1 MIQTYKSY
9 LIKLFLKKLLNI
21 TIGFFCL
28 IFILNLFEEIS
39 FFKSQDTDIFLP
51 FILTFLNTPATIF
64 DIFPFI
70 FLITSQ
76 LFFIYLIDKKE
87 LEILKI
93 NGLSNFRILKIISS
107 TAFIFGVIII
117 IVFYSISSKMKFLYL
132 DIKNNY
138 SNDNKYLAV
147 ITENGLWVKDEIDDK
162 ILIVNAS
169 KVINNDLKNVEI
181 TEFDKNFELIRIITS
196 ENVNIRNKI
205 WLISNPIIST
215 NNEVDVLKMNLDLS
229 THFDTQKINS
239 LFRNLSSLNVIELL
253 ELKKD
258 YTALGYSS
266 KEVSLSLQKIYSYP
280 IFLSLMVV
288 LSGILMLNIGRNRS
302 NIFHIILGIL
312 LSVIIYY
319 FYFLSSFFGQNGD
332 LPVILSV
339 WFPLIIILFIS
350 TIGLIRINEK

>member
-1 MIQTYKSY
+1 MIQTYKGY
-9 LIKLFLKKLLNI
+9 LIRLFLKKLLNI
-21 TIGFFCL
+21 SVGFFCL

-39 FFKSQDTDIFLP
+39 FFKNQESDIFLP
-51 FILTFLNTPATIF
+51 FALTLLNTPSTIF

-70 FLITSQ
+70 FLIASQ
-76 LFFIYLIDKKE
+76 LFFIYLINKKE

-93 NGLSNFRILKIISS
+93 NGLSNFKILKIISS
-107 TAFIFGVIII
+107 TAFICGIITI

-132 DIKNNY
+132 EIKNNY

-147 ITENGLWVKDEIDDK
+147 ITENGLWVKDEIDEK

-169 KVINNDLKNVEI
+169 KIINDDLKKVEI
-181 TEFDKNFELIRIITS
+181 TEFDKNFKLIRIITS
-196 ENVNIRNKI
+196 ERVNIKNKI
-205 WLISNPIIST
+205 WLINSPIIST
-215 NNEVDVLKMNLDLS
+215 NNEVEVFKINLSLN

-239 LFRNLSSLNVIELL
+239 LFRNLSSLNIIELL
-253 ELKKD
+253 ELKKE
-258 YTALGYSS
+258 YESLGYSS
-266 KEVSLSLQKIYSYP
+266 KEVSLSLHKIYSYP

-302 NIFHIILGIL
+302 NMFHIILGIL